1 MPVKMSRRAR
11 WAVPGTAV
19 AVTAGVV
26 AALQIPAAQASPDL
40 PNKTPAQLLASL
52 DSDSKVPPMTGTV
65 VETTSLGL
73 PQLPQAATSA
83 TSITSLLTGS
93 HTVKVY
99 YQDSTHFRLAIP
111 QPSSETDVIGDGSR
125 VWLWQSSADSVTEYV
140 PGDNTSHAKAKLRQ
154 ATPPL
159 TPQQAANEV
168 LAKVGKTTLVSV
180 QANVMV
186 AEEPAY
192 QLVLAPKDHR
202 SLIGKIVIA
211 LDGKYGV
218 PLRFQ
223 VFAKGATSPAFQVGY
238 TALAFT
244 KPDPSNFAFT
254 PPPGVSVDVVKLG
267 ADSGKAIQKSGQ
279 SAMTGFGSYGKDWL
293 TVVSFP
299 QSDLSKAMGVN
310 VGGVSGSGSSQAPNG
325 KQPDIYS
332 AKGGA
337 VNVSAQE
344 VLSAL
349 LGSAKSVHGSWGS
362 GTLVTTSL
370 VSMLMTNG
378 QVYIGAVE
386 PSVLYAAVGHTS
398 S

>member
-1 MPVKMSRRAR
+1 
-11 WAVPGTAV
+11 VPGTAV

-26 AALQIPAAQASPDL
+26 AALQIPAAQASPNL

-52 DSDSKVPPMTGTV
+52 SSDSKVPPLTGTV

-83 TSITSLLTGS
+83 TSMTSLLTGS

-99 YQDSTHFRLAIP
+99 YQDSSHYRLAIP
-111 QPSSETDVIGDGSR
+111 QPSSETDVIADGSK
-125 VWLWQSSADSVTEYV
+125 VWLWQSTSDSVTEFV
-140 PGDNTSHAKAKLRQ
+140 PADKTAHARPKLP
-154 ATPPL
+154 APTPPL

-180 QANVMV
+180 QANVMI
-186 AEEPAY
+186 AGEPAY

-223 VFAKGATSPAFQVGY
+223 VFAKGASSPAFQVGY

-244 KPDPSNFAFT
+244 TPDPANFAFT
-254 PPPGVSVDVVKLG
+254 PPSGASVDVVKLG
-267 ADSGKAIQKSGQ
+267 ADSGKAISKSRQ
-279 SAMTGFGSYGKDWL
+279 SALTGFGSYGKSWL

-299 QSDLSKAMGVN
+299 QQDLSKAMGAN
-310 VGGVSGSGSSQAPNG
+310 VGGVSGSSQAPG
-325 KQPDIYS
+325 KHQDIYS
-332 AKGGA
+332 AKGGS

-344 VLSAL
+344 VLNAL

-378 QVYIGAVE
+378 EVYIGAVE

>member
-1 MPVKMSRRAR
+1 
-11 WAVPGTAV
+11 VPGAAV

-52 DSDSKVPPMTGTV
+52 SSDSKVPPLTGTV
-65 VETTSLGL
+65 VESTSLGL
-73 PQLPQAATSA
+73 PQLPSAATSA
-83 TSITSLLTGS
+83 TSLTSLLTGS
-93 HTVKVY
+93 HTAKVY
-99 YQDSTHFRLAIP
+99 YQDATHYRLAIP
-111 QPSSETDVIGDGSR
+111 QPESETDVIANGAKL
-125 VWLWQSSADSVTEYV
+125 WLWQSTSDSVTEYISA
-140 PGDNTSHAKAKLRQ
+140 GKTAHAKPKLPQ
-154 ATPPL
+154 TPL

-168 LAKVGKTTLVSV
+168 LAKVGKTTIVSV

-186 AEEPAY
+186 AGEPAY

-223 VFAKGATSPAFQVGY
+223 VFAKGANSAAFQVGY

-244 KPDPSNFAFT
+244 QPDPANFTFT
-254 PPPGVSVDVVKLG
+254 PPPGASVNVVKVG
-267 ADSGKAIQKSGQ
+267 DGSGTSAKKSGQ
-279 SAMTGFGSYGKDWL
+279 STTTGIGSYGKSWL

-299 QSDLSKAMGVN
+299 QRDLSEALSGN
-310 VGGVSGSGSSQAPNG
+310 LGGGSGSGSSQAAG
-325 KQPDIYS
+325 KQQDIYS
-332 AKGGA
+332 AKGGS
-337 VNVSAQE
+337 VSVSAQE
-344 VLSAL
+344 VLNAL
-349 LGSAKSVHGSWGS
+349 LGSAKPVHGSWGS

-378 QVYIGAVE
+378 EVYMGAVE
-386 PSVLYAAVGHTS
+386 PSVLYAAVGHTAS
-398 S
+398 